1 MEEKMDHFQIE
12 PQNQGH
18 RDSFGPPAQLYLPP
32 KDNKK
37 RTLII
42 VLCVCAAALALIL
55 GGWYRHVHS
64 PAYKVQKGLLGLARE
79 MGERKNPLA
88 EKAGTGAIRQMMA
101 EEGFSADTRLNFTF
115 DTGSD
120 YFGELTLGVD
130 TECDKDVRGKELS
143 ASTTLSMMNYE
154 FGHVDL
160 YGDQDMVCISFPE
173 LLIDGLYVENENVLG
188 QYNDSI
194 WATMFGETEEEDFS
208 IDLFEEPWLFADEE
222 GVINAF
228 LERYAPELE
237 ECRRHMTIEKA
248 GEELYRVSF
257 DELCFNELVR
267 QVLYDYVNF
276 TMAGR
281 EEAMGALSYFDVISG
296 AEDISFLFEINSEN
310 RIESIRIEEPL
321 SLYQGEMQL
330 SGDIYFLGDECSID
344 KMQGKIEIKTDRE
357 EQTQACELT
366 WQIVQ
371 SLESEDYRMESD
383 IRCSVTENG
392 DKTNYSL
399 DYDLACNA
407 GRDSFTADLSSKSPL
422 GVLQMTAEGD
432 LSHIQKGES
441 FDLKLD
447 EAVLSVDD
455 EELLLIRGEYGVE
468 PLKRRVTKNV
478 KPKKSFFELSENDLD
493 RWIDDIIDEYDYML
507 EGLWW

>member
-1 MEEKMDHFQIE
+1 MEEKMDQFQIE
-12 PQNQGH
+12 PKNQGQGY
-18 RDSFGPPAQLYLPP
+18 SFGPPAQLYLPP

-37 RTLII
+37 RTLTI
-42 VLCVCAAALALIL
+42 VLCVCAAVLLVIL

-64 PAYKVQKGLLGLARE
+64 PAYRVQKGMLGLARE

-88 EKAGTGAIRQMMA
+88 EKVGAGAVRQMMA

-120 YFGELTLGVD
+120 YFGELTLGMD
-130 TECDKDVRGKELS
+130 TECEKDVRGKELS

-160 YGDQDMVCISFPE
+160 YGDQDMICFSFPE
-173 LLIDGLYVENENVLG
+173 LLIDGLYVENENVSG
-188 QYNDSI
+188 QYNDSM
-194 WATMFGETEEEDFS
+194 WAAMFGETEEDDFS
-208 IDLFEEPWLFADEE
+208 IDLFADPWLFADEE

-228 LERYAPELE
+228 LEKYATELE

-276 TMAGR
+276 TTAGR
-281 EEAMGALSYFDVISG
+281 EEAMGALSYFDVVSN

-366 WQIVQ
+366 WQLMQ

-399 DYDLACNA
+399 DCDLACNA

-422 GVLQMTAEGD
+422 GVLQMTAEGN
-432 LSHIQKGES
+432 LSHIKKGES
-441 FDLKLD
+441 FDLELD
-447 EAVLSVDD
+447 ELTCCIDD
-455 EELLLIRGEYGVE
+455 EEFFLLRGELGVE
-468 PLKRRVTKNV
+468 PLERRVTKNV

-493 RWIDDIIDEYDYML
+493 RWIDDIIDEYDYLL